1 MSLSKSSVQQRG
13 GFYLQQELQD
23 CSPMTHFPEWLK
35 TLLSMKSLQV
45 ASLPMPGRWQF
56 FCSPASFYHG
66 SFPPKTLKSPV
77 SCLVTINA
85 HFLSCFKPETT
96 SFALFFASPTA
107 PPAFSARNCFPVV
120 HLPDVGWEQCSSC
133 DPSLHGHFSCVSKW
147 GGFWCSP
154 QHPLNTTCPFHH
166 LQELF
171 HVVYATFRPQIPI
184 FHQDPL
190 T

>member
-85 HFLSCFKPETT
+85 HFLLCFKPETT

-107 PPAFSARNCFPVV
+107 PPAFLLEIVFLLCISQMWAGSSAHPVIPHCTV
-120 HLPDVGWEQCSSC
+120 ISP
-133 DPSLHGHFSCVSKW
+133 VSV
-147 GGFWCSP
+147 S
-154 QHPLNTTCPFHH
+154 
-166 LQELF
+166 E
-171 HVVYATFRPQIPI
+171 VVSGVLLST
-184 FHQDPL
+184 H
-190 T
+190 